1 MTHTNDTINSLK
13 STNMCKMTSMNKTRS
28 LLHVNFFIMDI
39 MKESISNIKLMNGLV
54 DGNGDRED
62 SMNEVGLTIVLNV
75 LEKSTLG
82 C

>member
-1 MTHTNDTINSLK
+1 
-13 STNMCKMTSMNKTRS
+13 
-28 LLHVNFFIMDI
+28 MDI

-75 LEKSTLG
+75 LEKPTLG